1 MITNV
6 KPYLITD
13 EKAEGEA
20 LIPIHE
26 KDKLFQEK
34 WLQELLYKHPKILP
48 VDLLD
53 EKFSPPISIGREI
66 ANIDNLFISPKGHLI
81 IVETKLWRN
90 PEAHRTVVAQILDYA
105 SKLATWTYEKL
116 DSAISAFT
124 LKHIGSSMS
133 IYTIVKKS
141 TEFFDYDEI
150 GFQATVQDNL
160 SNGNFALVVVGD
172 RIHPS
177 ATQLAGTIQSAP
189 HLQFS
194 LGFVELQ
201 CYKLNKDS
209 NWPLIVYPNLIL
221 KTKEV
226 TRAVVKVLYEKEK
239 PEVAVFAP
247 TEDKDKEIRQWDRIS
262 WYDELDKRR
271 GNIEVKIVKKI
282 EERIKEEDYSFR
294 WSSRRKDSRATF
306 MVFLNVDPPCRIFGF
321 RVDGNIEIRFGDL
334 MKLPPF
340 DNETN
345 RRVLADRL
353 NKIPGVDLQ
362 KALTLTGSP
371 SIPIAALKE
380 GEALLSFTEI
390 IEWCN
395 QEIKKAQEL

>member
-1 MITNV
+1 
-6 KPYLITD
+6 
-13 EKAEGEA
+13 
-20 LIPIHE
+20 
-26 KDKLFQEK
+26 
-34 WLQELLYKHPKILP
+34 
-48 VDLLD
+48 
-53 EKFSPPISIGREI
+53 
-66 ANIDNLFISPKGHLI
+66 
-81 IVETKLWRN
+81 
-90 PEAHRTVVAQILDYA
+90 
-105 SKLATWTYEKL
+105 
-116 DSAISAFT
+116 
-124 LKHIGSSMS
+124 
-133 IYTIVKKS
+133 
-141 TEFFDYDEI
+141 
-150 GFQATVQDNL
+150 
-160 SNGNFALVVVGD
+160 VVVGD

-294 WSSRRKDSRATF
+294 WSSRRIDSRATF
-306 MVFLNVDPPCRIFGF
+306 MVFLNVDPPCRLFGF

-334 MKLPPF
+334 MTLPPF

-353 NKIPGVDLQ
+353 NKIPGVFLQ